1 MTNRSGKYWTVQT
14 VLAVAAVVFRESG
27 NEWISEND
35 AKACGTESSAARVI
49 GYLMDPG
56 RPLPEVLPR
65 DVRKARQSL
74 EWIRGVPNRPNS
86 SEYEKSLYDAHSDV
100 VDRWKGKVPLALVGR
115 ISTTIVVAHDG
126 VKKHRLKDSWA
137 TIKHSKHVHEFSPGK
152 FKVARA
158 RDATRDVKLPNGKIK
173 RVPETLLILADEN
186 GNGYKAF
193 VSGML
198 PFKEGDTVDVT
209 SARIKSHVTSKTGIP
224 LTWIS
229 HVRIEK

>member
-1 MTNRSGKYWTVQT
+1 MTNLEGKYWTVQT
-14 VLAVAAVVFRESG
+14 VLSVAATVFRETG

-35 AKACGTESSAARVI
+35 AKACGTESSAARVV
-49 GYLMDPG
+49 GYLMDPT

-74 EWIRGVPNRPNS
+74 EWIKGVPDRPNS
-86 SEYEKSLYDAHSDV
+86 SEYEKNLYSAH
-100 VDRWKGKVPLALVGR
+100 VDLERWKGKVPLAMVGK
-115 ISTTIVVAHDG
+115 IASTIVVAHDG
-126 VKKHRLKDSWA
+126 VKKHRLKDSWS

-152 FKVARA
+152 FKVARV
-158 RDATRDVKLPNGKIK
+158 RDATRDINLPNGKTK
-173 RVPETLLILADEN
+173 RISETLMILADKH

-198 PFKEGDTVDVT
+198 PLREGDTIDVT

-229 HVRIEK
+229 HVRIKK